1 MPVKGHEGREKGILM
16 IPADSVT
23 DMVVHFDSMGLVV
36 KFHAAGDQAVRTALD
51 AIAAAREVN
60 GFNGLRHVVNIAK
73 AIGDERMKRMY
84 AFKDS
89 LDASVHTVVGSD
101 WPVVPFVN
109 PWIAIETMVTRQAP
123 SGSEEAVAPDE
134 AITLEQAVDMFTI
147 EAARQLN
154 TASYTGSIEVG
165 KLADLVVIDRN
176 VFEIPITEVHQTRTL
191 RTFINGEEVY
201 TAE

>member
-1 MPVKGHEGREKGILM
+1 MSDIKRAKELGATLEFSPYIFSPSPIV
-16 IPADSVT
+16 A
-23 DMVVHFDSMGLVV
+23 
-36 KFHAAGDQAVRTALD
+36 
-51 AIAAAREVN
+51 
-60 GFNGLRHVVNIAK
+60 NIAK
-73 AIGDERMKRMY
+73 AIGDGRMKRMY

-109 PWIAIETMVTRQAP
+109 PWVAIETMVTRQVP
-123 SGSEEAVAPDE
+123 GGGEDAVAPEE
-134 AITLEQAVDMFTI
+134 AITLKQAVDMVTI
-147 EAARQLN
+147 DAARQLN